1 MELPLILSVL
11 VFSLLFSGICFLIG
25 FGFGWFG
32 REYYENAIAVKK
44 SVGHPE
50 MFDENGNIIPDEIVA
65 VRFENTNDYYEDE
78 EGDEE

>member
-1 MELPLILSVL
+1 MLAVTLT
-11 VFSLLFSGICFLIG
+11 FSALFSIMFLFLGGVIG
-25 FGFGWFG
+25 WIAKQHF
-32 REYYENAIAVKK
+32 YEGTAIAYT
-44 SVGHPE
+44 HPE

>member
-1 MELPLILSVL
+1 MLAITLT
-11 VFSLLFSGICFLIG
+11 FSALFSIMFLMLGGVIG
-25 FGFGWFG
+25 WIAKQHF
-32 REYYENAIAVKK
+32 YEGTAIAYT
-44 SVGHPE
+44 HPE